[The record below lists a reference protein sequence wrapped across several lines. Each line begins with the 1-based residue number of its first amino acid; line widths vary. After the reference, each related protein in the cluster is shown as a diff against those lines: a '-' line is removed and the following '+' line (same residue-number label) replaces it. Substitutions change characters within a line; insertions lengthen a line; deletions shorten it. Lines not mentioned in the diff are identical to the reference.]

1 MNSFSS
7 DNNQSI
13 YRSLSEQIISD
24 VAPEEQDIAQAMI
37 DDLIAQYGQGYV
49 TAAETDA
56 RDSGG
61 YGEIDL
67 VTLVVVPLVVA
78 VFEKLLE
85 ELVDVGLDKL
95 REYLRKKKQEDPTI
109 KKQFSKRIEEIVEK
123 EYTVIEQQ
131 VKSKKTNRKERIIK
145 QTTIRVI
152 RHYSGLDE

>member
-1 MNSFSS
+1 MNTFSS
-7 DNNQSI
+7 ANNQSI

-24 VAPEEQDIAQAMI
+24 VAPEEQGIAQAMV
-37 DDLIAQYGQGYV
+37 DDLITQYGQGYV
-49 TAAETDA
+49 TAAETEA

-78 VFEKLLE
+78 VLEKLLE

-95 REYLRKKKQEDPTI
+95 REYLRKKKKEDPDI

-131 VKSKKTNRKERIIK
+131 VKSKKTNRKEKIIK